1 VELFAITIEA
11 ALILACVIFT
21 VLLLLTK
28 HLPAATT
35 RNAFAL
41 YFSIAFVSF
50 FYLSLNA
57 QWIGVAQA
65 SLFIFVPVTIFL
77 GYFFYGFTTSFMVQ
91 RDAKLWDRIALIIP
105 AGISIA
111 FLVFELL
118 HFIYG
123 DSSESLKS
131 LRIFITES
139 TLRFAFPLYNII
151 LIVRLTLELQNRER
165 SNRDQFADEQM
176 NDLSWAKITVVI
188 YAFFII
194 GMILS
199 ELVSAT
205 VSELVFN
212 FSLLLLVL
220 YVGYFEMKR
229 IADYFSSAQLITE
242 EQVAPSSVDTREDE
256 PGHRKE
262 LFQSINNQIDTDKL
276 FLQKDLSVRM
286 LADLNKVNTKYISE
300 SINQNAGMNFN
311 GFINEKRIVYAKQLI
326 GSEAT
331 RELTL
336 EAIANESGFRSK
348 SSFNNA
354 FKIFSGMT
362 PSQFMKKAGH

>member
-1 VELFAITIEA
+1 MELFAITIEA
-11 ALILACVIFT
+11 ALILACLIFT

-28 HLPAATT
+28 HLPSATT

-57 QWIGVAQA
+57 QWFGIAQA

-91 RDAKLWDRIALIIP
+91 RDSKLWDRLALLIP
-105 AGISIA
+105 ASISLA

-118 HFIYG
+118 HLIYG
-123 DSSESLKS
+123 DSSETVKS
-131 LRIFITES
+131 IRIFITEN
-139 TLRFAFPLYNII
+139 TLRFAFPLYNIM
-151 LIVRLTLELQNRER
+151 LIARLSLELNKREK

-176 NDLSWAKITVVI
+176 NDLTWAKVTVVI
-188 YAFFII
+188 YAFFIL

-199 ELVSAT
+199 ELVST
-205 VSELVFN
+205 SVSEVVFN

-229 IADYFSSAQLITE
+229 IADYFANAKPGDDAIEEAQTNENE
-242 EQVAPSSVDTREDE
+242 EADNSQ
-256 PGHRKE
+256 RKE
-262 LFQSINNQIDTDKL
+262 LFESINDQIEAEKL
-276 FLQKDLSVRM
+276 FLQKDLSVRV
-286 LADLNKVNTKYISE
+286 LAELNKVNTKYISE

-311 GFINEKRIVYAKQLI
+311 GFINEKRIAYAKELI
-326 GSEAT
+326 ASEAAQ
-331 RELTL
+331 ELTL

-354 FKIFSGMT
+354 FKNFTGMT
-362 PSQFMKKAGH
+362 PSQFMKKASH